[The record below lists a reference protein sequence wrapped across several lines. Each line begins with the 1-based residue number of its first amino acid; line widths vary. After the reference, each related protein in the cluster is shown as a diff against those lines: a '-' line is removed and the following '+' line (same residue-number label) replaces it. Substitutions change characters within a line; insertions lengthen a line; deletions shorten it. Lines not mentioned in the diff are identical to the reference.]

1 MSKRSAKGGSRRSS
15 TAHLKRGQSL
25 ASALKA
31 QPAPQEEAPLD
42 PLLYVALHSG
52 NAGDVGFYVS
62 QVLGEEALHLP
73 FEAIEEPL
81 EPLTPNEQ
89 RAALKAQAPSVSV
102 LELGCGAGRVALPL
116 LEGGARVVGVDTHP
130 GLLSL
135 LQATAEARGLES
147 HLKLIEADMRNLN
160 LKERFDVVLITYNTL
175 YCALTWDEQVDC
187 LARAAAHLKPQ
198 GKLLIDSYALPNPEE
213 YSYESD
219 DEFEPLTVV
228 ELPELEGEALP
239 SSLWRLGDLKFV
251 PLSALDETQET
262 QDPQDPQ
269 DPQQEA
275 HSLSLM
281 TEEEED
287 EELAEEELVTERH
300 VGVEERDVHEQE
312 AQRCDVYYR
321 FSFQSSPS
329 SSLLS
334 TPSNTPQKIEK
345 IAHRYIFPYQLP
357 EMLESAGLELEGWW
371 LDFEPHEPV
380 AEGLDEAEQWAL
392 SATLKGS
399 SRLAR
404 SVGRG
409 KSKAR
414 RR

>member
-1 MSKRSAKGGSRRSS
+1 
-15 TAHLKRGQSL
+15 
-25 ASALKA
+25 
-31 QPAPQEEAPLD
+31 
-42 PLLYVALHSG
+42 VALHSG

-62 QVLGEEALHLP
+62 QVLGEEALYLP
-73 FEAIEEPL
+73 FETLEEPL
-81 EPLTPNEQ
+81 EEHFEFLAPNKQ
-89 RAALKAQAPSVSV
+89 RAALKAQTPSVSV

-116 LEGGARVVGVDTHP
+116 LEGGARVVGVDTHA

-135 LQATAEARGLES
+135 LQATAEARGLEP
-147 HLKLIEADMRNLN
+147 HLKLIEADMRSLN

-198 GKLLIDSYALPNPEE
+198 GKLLIDGYALPNPEE

-239 SSLWRLGDLKFV
+239 SSLWRLSDLKFV
-251 PLSALDETQET
+251 PLSALDDTQEAQET
-262 QDPQDPQ
+262 QDPQQ
-269 DPQQEA
+269 VA
-275 HSLSLM
+275 HSVSL
-281 TEEEED
+281 TSEGED

-329 SSLLS
+329 SSPSSSPLS

-345 IAHRYIFPYQLP
+345 IAHRYIFPHQLP
-357 EMLESAGLELEGWW
+357 EMLESAGLELSGWW
-371 LDFEPHEPV
+371 LDFEPHTPV

-404 SVGRG
+404 SGGR
-409 KSKAR
+409 KSKGR